1 MSDSTPPSR
10 IRVLTLAILGL
21 VTVIVAAVS
30 GGIGSVLVLAG
41 LFGIVVAAVALHRG
55 GSRAFRLRGRAA
67 AGVLLGAA
75 VLTLIV
81 GTTAYGATHP
91 APEQRPAALP
101 AAASPPSAVATPT
114 PTILA
119 PIAVATPRAVP
130 SRTATPIAPAG
141 SALAV
146 LAGLPV
152 KGRAP
157 MTGYARV
164 ADFGTSWLDV
174 DRNGCDTRNDIL
186 RRDLVHTSGS
196 GCRVLTGLLHDPYTA
211 TAIHFVRGERTSTAV
226 QIDHVVSLGDAW
238 QTGAQLLS
246 QAKRIDLAND
256 PINLFAVDGPTNER
270 KGDGD
275 AATWLPPNRAFRCTY
290 VAHQVGVKKAYGL
303 WVTAA
308 ERDAM
313 QRVLA
318 TCPTVRVPTSRVS
331 HVVLSAPAPPRPTSA
346 PPVKPASVPVKPT
359 SAPAKPSAAA
369 PHADVD
375 VVHPGAFCAPAG
387 ATGHTTKGTPM
398 TCRTSATDSRNRW
411 RSSS

>member
-1 MSDSTPPSR
+1 VTDSSAPSA
-10 IRVLTLAILGL
+10 TAPK
-21 VTVIVAAVS
+21 
-30 GGIGSVLVLAG
+30 
-41 LFGIVVAAVALHRG
+41 RG
-55 GSRAFRLRGRAA
+55 GGRLFRRRGRAA
-67 AGVLLGAA
+67 TVVVLGAA

-91 APEQRPAALP
+91 VPPPAPVALAATS
-101 AAASPPSAVATPT
+101 APPSVASAPT
-114 PTILA
+114 PSVVA
-119 PIAVATPRAVP
+119 PIAVATPRA
-130 SRTATPIAPAG
+130 APARTVVPTGGPG

-146 LAGLPV
+146 LAALPV

-164 ADFGTSWLDV
+164 ADFGTAWLDV

-186 RRDLVHTSGS
+186 RRDLVDATGS
-196 GCRVLTGLLHDPYTA
+196 GCRVLTGLLNDPYTGE
-211 TAIHFVRGERTSTAV
+211 AIAFVRGESTSAAV

-238 QTGAQLLS
+238 QTGAQRLS
-246 QAKRIDLAND
+246 QAARVDLAND

-275 AATWLPPNRAFRCTY
+275 TATWLPPNRAFRCAY

-308 ERDAM
+308 EKTAM

-318 TCPTVRVPTSRVS
+318 ACPTVRAPVSQVS
-331 HVVLSAPAPPRPTSA
+331 HVELPVAAAPAAAKPSSAPAAHPDA
-346 PPVKPASVPVKPT
+346 G
-359 SAPAKPSAAA
+359 
-369 PHADVD
+369 
-375 VVHPGAFCAPAG
+375 VVHPGAFCSPEG
-387 ATGHTTKGTPM
+387 ATGHTTKGTAM
-398 TCRTSATDSRNRW
+398 TCRTSTTDSRDRW